1 MTCPAG
7 QSRFNRKIWRFFTP
21 ENFKRLLFVFVL
33 MATLTTASGQSNL
46 NTSSPL
52 GFFTNVASRLLSAQ
66 MNVDLAHIQ
75 VYPTNQ
81 YTPAVHR
88 LAQLAANIY
97 EATSTNPYPT
107 VLRPLFSRDA
117 GGLGS
122 NIFIS
127 GFTNVDS
134 VTGPTDSQL
143 ALPMEAAVLAGTNV
157 PVINLP
163 VNVYGIPWI
172 IGARKGLPNFNKFDM
187 ESAFQLMRKLQV
199 TRQST
204 NDSFLED
211 RSHYNFNQMY
221 DLSLSNRL
229 GVECWNSYTND
240 FTDPV
245 AIFVTGSQFVLL
257 TNDEG
262 LSTSFTMVYSGSLQI
277 LGGTNGVWPGY
288 NPAVNP
294 FGSLASFQIP
304 LNTNAVLI
312 SPSIYRFNMG
322 GLPYL
327 VTNLSLPYE
336 TNVELGGNLIPQPH
350 WSLATSNDVGIIIM
364 DTAVFPY
371 HIIDYVQLAGPDS
384 SRDLTG
390 EIITNYD
397 APVISAQASGSQLW
411 NTNYQ
416 IGLPIGLLSQVGV
429 SLGTYTASAA
439 SGTWDQA
446 NPTLLANEIAGFS
459 AFLGY
464 TPLPPFTPG
473 ELQAIAAASATTS
486 IQAPFIPIATVVQ
499 HISWQAN
506 DPLVHYL
513 ASDLN
518 WQSAIVVD
526 RYVDNLTNNNVNGN
540 LGQLNQHYMPWG
552 GNPLL
557 SGFDKNPYNLTVK
570 DPLIRQ
576 SDDWDFPTNESVSG
590 NWLGRVHRGTPWQTI
605 YLKAS
610 DILNQTNNF
619 GANVGTNTWMTWT
632 GDPDASD
639 AIAMTPVQDRHLATL
654 LAYLM
659 NTNELSSLFS
669 VNAPAPNGW
678 PGLLNGLTA
687 LSNNLPDAAIAFGA
701 APQFNSLVI
710 SSNSQPAALIV
721 STLQSA
727 RAGQPGGFFSDVG
740 DILAIPQL
748 TEQSPFLNWNDS
760 VQQQNGISDEA
771 YETLPS
777 QLLPLLRADS
787 IGSVSSANGQFIVHF
802 TGYDNHLYAIQ
813 VSTNLSRW
821 VITSVNVSLGGGFG
835 FTNAAPLSASPQF
848 YRSLLAQ

>member
-1 MTCPAG
+1 
-7 QSRFNRKIWRFFTP
+7 
-21 ENFKRLLFVFVL
+21 
-33 MATLTTASGQSNL
+33 
-46 NTSSPL
+46 
-52 GFFTNVASRLLSAQ
+52 
-66 MNVDLAHIQ
+66 
-75 VYPTNQ
+75 
-81 YTPAVHR
+81 
-88 LAQLAANIY
+88 
-97 EATSTNPYPT
+97 
-107 VLRPLFSRDA
+107 
-117 GGLGS
+117 
-122 NIFIS
+122 
-127 GFTNVDS
+127 
-134 VTGPTDSQL
+134 
-143 ALPMEAAVLAGTNV
+143 
-157 PVINLP
+157 
-163 VNVYGIPWI
+163 
-172 IGARKGLPNFNKFDM
+172 
-187 ESAFQLMRKLQV
+187 
-199 TRQST
+199 
-204 NDSFLED
+204 
-211 RSHYNFNQMY
+211 
-221 DLSLSNRL
+221 
-229 GVECWNSYTND
+229 
-240 FTDPV
+240 
-245 AIFVTGSQFVLL
+245 
-257 TNDEG
+257 
-262 LSTSFTMVYSGSLQI
+262 
-277 LGGTNGVWPGY
+277 
-288 NPAVNP
+288 
-294 FGSLASFQIP
+294 
-304 LNTNAVLI
+304 
-312 SPSIYRFNMG
+312 
-322 GLPYL
+322 
-327 VTNLSLPYE
+327 
-336 TNVELGGNLIPQPH
+336 
-350 WSLATSNDVGIIIM
+350 
-364 DTAVFPY
+364 
-371 HIIDYVQLAGPDS
+371 
-384 SRDLTG
+384 
-390 EIITNYD
+390 
-397 APVISAQASGSQLW
+397 
-411 NTNYQ
+411 
-416 IGLPIGLLSQVGV
+416 
-429 SLGTYTASAA
+429 
-439 SGTWDQA
+439 
-446 NPTLLANEIAGFS
+446 LLANEIAGFS

-710 SSNSQPAALIV
+710 SSNSQPAALIE